1 MDTLVQDI
9 RYGIRLLFTNVGIS
23 LVVVLALALGIGAN
37 SSIFSVVNVML
48 LKRFRMRA
56 QNVS

>member
-23 LVVVLALALGIGAN
+23 LVAVLALALGIGAN